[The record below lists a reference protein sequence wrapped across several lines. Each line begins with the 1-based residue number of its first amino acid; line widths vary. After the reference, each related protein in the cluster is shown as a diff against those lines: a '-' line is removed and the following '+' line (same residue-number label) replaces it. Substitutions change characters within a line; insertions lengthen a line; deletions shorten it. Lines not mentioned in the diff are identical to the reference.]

1 MRKILYA
8 VFLFGCCASLL
19 SGCIKE
25 KYTVPSEKGDALV
38 QLNIGTRAV
47 EETDGIPTNNET
59 VLHSLRVYAFVDGQ
73 PAGHF
78 YTKDGLDVNNPS
90 FLMHLT
96 MYSTMTQKV
105 DFYVVANEAAME
117 TPGSSVLLTENTT
130 ETQLNHFTFTKLNTS
145 KGLPMFCKQTETID
159 LTQLSDKTP
168 ADPGHAGHT
177 LLRQDLTFE
186 LKRPIGKL
194 GVFAAK
200 PGGENS
206 SLRVTG

>member
-1 MRKILYA
+1 MFFHEKLCRILR
-8 VFLFGCCASLL
+8 
-19 SGCIKE
+19 E
-25 KYTVPSEKGDALV
+25 KNRS
-38 QLNIGTRAV
+38 
-47 EETDGIPTNNET
+47 DGIWRFWRADDQFPI
-59 VLHSLRVYAFVDGQ
+59 LPRDAFVDGQ

-145 KGLPMFCKQTETID
+145 CLLYT
-159 LTQLSDKTP
+159 SDA
-168 ADPGHAGHT
+168 AD
-177 LLRQDLTFE
+177 D
-186 LKRPIGKL
+186 
-194 GVFAAK
+194 
-200 PGGENS
+200 
-206 SLRVTG
+206 

>member
-73 PAGHF
+73 PPD
-78 YTKDGLDVNNPS
+78 T
-90 FLMHLT
+90 
-96 MYSTMTQKV
+96 STR
-105 DFYVVANEAAME
+105 
-117 TPGSSVLLTENTT
+117 
-130 ETQLNHFTFTKLNTS
+130 
-145 KGLPMFCKQTETID
+145 
-159 LTQLSDKTP
+159 KT
-168 ADPGHAGHT
+168 DWT
-177 LLRQDLTFE
+177 
-186 LKRPIGKL
+186 
-194 GVFAAK
+194 
-200 PGGENS
+200 
-206 SLRVTG
+206 

>member
-90 FLMHLT
+90 FLIR
-96 MYSTMTQKV
+96 
-105 DFYVVANEAAME
+105 
-117 TPGSSVLLTENTT
+117 P
-130 ETQLNHFTFTKLNTS
+130 
-145 KGLPMFCKQTETID
+145 
-159 LTQLSDKTP
+159 
-168 ADPGHAGHT
+168 
-177 LLRQDLTFE
+177 
-186 LKRPIGKL
+186 RPIPDMQGTRCF
-194 GVFAAK
+194 GRT
-200 PGGENS
+200 
-206 SLRVTG
+206 LRLN

>member
-8 VFLFGCCASLL
+8 VFLFRLL
-19 SGCIKE
+19 CFSALRLYQRKI
-25 KYTVPSEKGDALV
+25 YSPSEKGDALV

-117 TPGSSVLLTENTT
+117 TPVLL
-130 ETQLNHFTFTKLNTS
+130 S
-145 KGLPMFCKQTETID
+145 Y
-159 LTQLSDKTP
+159 
-168 ADPGHAGHT
+168 
-177 LLRQDLTFE
+177 
-186 LKRPIGKL
+186 
-194 GVFAAK
+194 
-200 PGGENS
+200 
-206 SLRVTG
+206 

>member
-59 VLHSLRVYAFVDGQ
+59 VLHTLRVYAFVDGQ

-78 YTKDGLDVNNPS
+78 YTKDGLDVRGQRSGHGNTGFCCLIDGKHNGNPVEPFYIHEAEYVERFADVLQTDGNNR
-90 FLMHLT
+90 L
-96 MYSTMTQKV
+96 
-105 DFYVVANEAAME
+105 DAVV
-117 TPGSSVLLTENTT
+117 G
-130 ETQLNHFTFTKLNTS
+130 
-145 KGLPMFCKQTETID
+145 
-159 LTQLSDKTP
+159 
-168 ADPGHAGHT
+168 
-177 LLRQDLTFE
+177 
-186 LKRPIGKL
+186 
-194 GVFAAK
+194 
-200 PGGENS
+200 
-206 SLRVTG
+206 

>member
-78 YTKDGLDVNNPS
+78 YTKDGEQSLVPDAPDHVFHHDTEGGLLCRGQRSGHGNTGFFCLIDGKHNGNPVEPFYIHEAEYVERFADVLQTDGNNRLDA
-90 FLMHLT
+90 
-96 MYSTMTQKV
+96 
-105 DFYVVANEAAME
+105 VV
-117 TPGSSVLLTENTT
+117 G
-130 ETQLNHFTFTKLNTS
+130 
-145 KGLPMFCKQTETID
+145 
-159 LTQLSDKTP
+159 
-168 ADPGHAGHT
+168 
-177 LLRQDLTFE
+177 
-186 LKRPIGKL
+186 
-194 GVFAAK
+194 
-200 PGGENS
+200 
-206 SLRVTG
+206 

>member
-1 MRKILYA
+1 
-8 VFLFGCCASLL
+8 
-19 SGCIKE
+19 
-25 KYTVPSEKGDALV
+25 
-38 QLNIGTRAV
+38 
-47 EETDGIPTNNET
+47 
-59 VLHSLRVYAFVDGQ
+59 
-73 PAGHF
+73 
-78 YTKDGLDVNNPS
+78 
-90 FLMHLT
+90 MHLT

-200 PGGENS
+200 PVGENS
-206 SLRVTG
+206 SLRVTGLTVLASGTRTRNYLMPQTDETLKAITGITGDISLEVVEEEVTKTLAENASQTDKENPRTIHLF

>member
-90 FLMHLT
+90 FLMHP
-96 MYSTMTQKV
+96 
-105 DFYVVANEAAME
+105 VVLFFGF
-117 TPGSSVLLTENTT
+117 PPLILVWGSLL
-130 ETQLNHFTFTKLNTS
+130 
-145 KGLPMFCKQTETID
+145 
-159 LTQLSDKTP
+159 LSS
-168 ADPGHAGHT
+168 
-177 LLRQDLTFE
+177 
-186 LKRPIGKL
+186 IW
-194 GVFAAK
+194 
-200 PGGENS
+200 
-206 SLRVTG
+206 